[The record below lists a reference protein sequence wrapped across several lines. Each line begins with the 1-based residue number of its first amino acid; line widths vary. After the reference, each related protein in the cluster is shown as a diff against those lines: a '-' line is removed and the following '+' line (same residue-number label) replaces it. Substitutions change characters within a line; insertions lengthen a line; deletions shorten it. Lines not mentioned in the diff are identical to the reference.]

1 MKKFKISELADI
13 LGISYVAVK
22 KKIKPDENNPD
33 IIRYKNRYTVINETV
48 KGRDVAFILLDD
60 ADLENEI
67 KEANV
72 NKTVYSTK
80 ENVTETD
87 NKTVEYID
95 IEPETNTKTK
105 DNIFE
110 FTERYINR
118 FETLYKELNEK
129 DKRLVL
135 LEDFEN
141 RAKNDNI
148 EKAAKIKELEARL
161 NKKEKGKTFT
171 IVLLTTLLIVFIT
184 LSITFIIL
192 YFNVNNSTV
201 KDNLTD
207 PQESI
212 KKEQMQPAP
221 APNIKK

>member
-67 KEANV
+67 KESNV

-80 ENVTETD
+80 ENVIKTD

-95 IEPETNTKTK
+95 VEPEKQNIKN
-105 DNIFE
+105 DNLLE

-141 RAKNDNI
+141 RAKTDNI
-148 EKAAKIKELEARL
+148 EKAARIKELEAKL
-161 NKKEKGKTFT
+161 NKKEKGKTL
-171 IVLLTTLLIVFIT
+171 IIGLLTTLLIVFIT

-201 KDNLTD
+201 KDNLIV
-207 PQESI
+207 PQEST
-212 KKEQMQPAP
+212 KKEQVQTAP
-221 APNIKK
+221 AHNIKK

>member
-67 KEANV
+67 KESNV

-80 ENVTETD
+80 ENVIKTD

-95 IEPETNTKTK
+95 VEPEKQNIKN
-105 DNIFE
+105 DNLLE

-141 RAKNDNI
+141 RAKTDNI
-148 EKAAKIKELEARL
+148 EKAARIKELEAKL
-161 NKKEKGKTFT
+161 NKKEKGKTL
-171 IVLLTTLLIVFIT
+171 IIGLLTTLLIVFIT
-184 LSITFIIL
+184 LSITFIYL
-192 YFNVNNSTV
+192 YA
-201 KDNLTD
+201 NLTKND
-207 PQESI
+207 QVSDQVTVQVDT
-212 KKEQMQPAP
+212 KKEQVQPAP
-221 APNIKK
+221 AHNIKK

>member
-48 KGRDVAFILLDD
+48 KGREVAFILLDD

-67 KEANV
+67 NEANV

-87 NKTVEYID
+87 YKTVDYID
-95 IEPETNTKTK
+95 IEPEKQNIKN
-105 DNIFE
+105 DNLLE

-129 DKRLVL
+129 DKRLIL

-141 RAKNDNI
+141 RAKTDNI
-148 EKAAKIKELEARL
+148 EKAAKIKELEAKL
-161 NKKEKGKTFT
+161 NKKEKGKTF
-171 IVLLTTLLIVFIT
+171 IIGLLTTLLIVFIT
-184 LSITFIIL
+184 LSITFIYL
-192 YFNVNNSTV
+192 YTNSV
-201 KDNLTD
+201 KSDQVSVQFDT
-207 PQESI
+207 
-212 KKEQMQPAP
+212 KKEQMQTAP
-221 APNIKK
+221 APKIKK

>member
-67 KEANV
+67 NEANV

-87 NKTVEYID
+87 NKTVEYVD
-95 IEPETNTKTK
+95 VEPIKAENNQQ
-105 DNIFE
+105 NIFE
-110 FTERYINR
+110 FTERYINKV
-118 FETLYKELNEK
+118 ETLYKELNEK
-129 DKRLVL
+129 DKRLL
-135 LEDFEN
+135 MLEDFEK
-141 RAKNDNI
+141 RAKDDNV
-148 EKAAKIKELEARL
+148 EKTARIKELEAKL
-161 NKKEKGKTFT
+161 NVKEKGKT
-171 IVLLTTLLIVFIT
+171 LLIGLLITLLIIFIT
-184 LSITFIIL
+184 LSITFITL
-192 YFNVNNSTV
+192 YINVH
-201 KDNLTD
+201 
-207 PQESI
+207 P
-212 KKEQMQPAP
+212 
-221 APNIKK
+221 

>member
-67 KEANV
+67 KESNV

-80 ENVTETD
+80 GNVIKTD

-95 IEPETNTKTK
+95 VEPEKQNIKN
-105 DNIFE
+105 DNLLE

-141 RAKNDNI
+141 RAKTDNI
-148 EKAAKIKELEARL
+148 EKAAKIKELEAKL
-161 NKKEKGKTFT
+161 NKKEKGKTL
-171 IVLLTTLLIVFIT
+171 IIGLLTTLLIVFIT
-184 LSITFIIL
+184 LSVTFIYL
-192 YFNVNNSTV
+192 YA
-201 KDNLTD
+201 NLTKRD
-207 PQESI
+207 QVRDQVTVQVGT
-212 KKEQMQPAP
+212 KKEQVQTAP
-221 APNIKK
+221 AHNIKK